1 MAEKKEG
8 QEEKGAGTGVNPAS
22 GEKGAF
28 SPKPI
33 DLERLFFGVQ
43 SNLAKE
49 KSKKEITEFLSKL
62 ADEKLYPL
70 DANAG
75 LQYNEYYDD
84 FEVLIPWFT
93 YDENGYYVQAGTL
106 SYVIHINKNGCIL
119 SNEEVK
125 KQIEDVKKDYLN
137 KVKEREERQQEVEA
151 VE

>member
-1 MAEKKEG
+1 MAEKKER
-8 QEEKGAGTGVNPAS
+8 QREKGAGTGVNPAS
-22 GEKGAF
+22 GEEGAF

-43 SNLAKE
+43 SNLVKE

-75 LQYNEYYDD
+75 LQYNECYGY
-84 FEVLIPWFT
+84 EVLIPWFQ
-93 YDENGYYVQAGTL
+93 YDENGYYVPAGTL
-106 SYVIHINKNGCIL
+106 NYTVHIIKKNHVL
-119 SNEEVK
+119 SDKEIK
-125 KQIEDVKKDYLN
+125 KQINDVEKDYLT
-137 KVKEREERQQEVEA
+137 KIKEREEKQREVEA